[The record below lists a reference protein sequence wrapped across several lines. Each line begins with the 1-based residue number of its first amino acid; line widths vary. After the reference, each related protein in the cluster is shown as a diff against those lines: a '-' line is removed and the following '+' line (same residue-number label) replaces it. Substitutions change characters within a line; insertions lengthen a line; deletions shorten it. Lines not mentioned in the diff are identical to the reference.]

1 MSVVRIN
8 NDFKQIIL
16 REKKRERERERE
28 REFTVEKGIYN
39 SQDN

>member
-1 MSVVRIN
+1 MSVVHIN
-8 NDFKQIIL
+8 NDFKQTVL
-16 REKKRERERERE
+16 REKERERERE

>member
-1 MSVVRIN
+1 MSVVHIN
-8 NDFKQIIL
+8 NDSKQTVL
-16 REKKRERERERE
+16 REKERERERE